1 MQSKSLLTI
10 SVLASLGA
18 ASPYVGAPSSFLR
31 RDLPVVK
38 ASFTWNNNC
47 GPTVA
52 CGPATAGVQ
61 GVGAAALNTL
71 AFQNPHGAIDG
82 IGNVPI
88 VNGVGAACGACW
100 HLQPQ
105 TDWYPSNGKSVG
117 KPIVVKIND
126 QCPDGGYCDQTIDH
140 PTNTGGYNAPV
151 HFDLCAATGAAQQFF
166 GAIGPGVILGLAQF
180 DPDCAGLNDGQL
192 GASMGTL

>member
-1 MQSKSLLTI
+1 MQPKSFFAI
-10 SVLASLGA
+10 SALVSFGA

-31 RDLPVVK
+31 RDLPVVR

-47 GPTVA
+47 GSTVA
-52 CGPATAGVQ
+52 CGPAAAGVQ
-61 GVGAAALNTL
+61 GVGAAAINTL
-71 AFQNPHGAIDG
+71 AFQNPNGAIDG
-82 IGNVPI
+82 RGNTPI

-105 TDWYPSNGKSVG
+105 TNWYPSNGKSLG

-126 QCPDGGYCDQTIDH
+126 QCPDTIEH

-166 GAIGPGVILGLAQF
+166 GEIGPGVIIGLAQF

-192 GASMGTL
+192 GASLGGL